1 MSYSITFDVGTT
13 MACLTIPWLGDGLFL
28 LLWGWHLRRRAFTRL
43 PRPPR
48 PSDQLWWGR
57 LGKWGALSPAGA
69 GWEVLQAFTRS
80 FDLLLS
86 SFLLGLGLV
95 MLLLLFGAGI
105 LALAAGTLVSLTAL
119 TSGQLSG
126 VIPYLSLLI
135 GGGVGLADG
144 FWQLRNSSAR
154 RVTYGD
160 LQPRRLADYRSG
172 AFRWLMLALLAL
184 VIVETSVLGPHIG
197 PVVPI
202 RLGHWRFLPLPTS
215 FWILGILPATMFLLL
230 VGGEVLMAYI
240 VRLPRLLVT
249 SDPQTA
255 QRADNFLR
263 ALSIG
268 LVQATL
274 LISLGYLGE
283 NQDGMLDAGLWQ
295 QHFWQMGGP
304 QPYLPLAEVVS
315 LLAWVSISLGFVLPV
330 CAGRI
335 GGRLGGW
342 PWQKMRVT

>member
-1 MSYSITFDVGTT
+1 ML
-13 MACLTIPWLGDGLFL
+13 ALGLVFL
-28 LLWGWHLRRRAFTRL
+28 LL
-43 PRPPR
+43 
-48 PSDQLWWGR
+48 
-57 LGKWGALSPAGA
+57 
-69 GWEVLQAFTRS
+69 
-80 FDLLLS
+80 LL
-86 SFLLGLGLV
+86 
-95 MLLLLFGAGI
+95 GAGI
-105 LALAAGTLVSLTAL
+105 LALVTGTLVSLTAL

-126 VIPYLSLLI
+126 VIPYLSCLL

-144 FWQLRNSSAR
+144 FWRLRNSSAS

-160 LQPRRLADYRSG
+160 LQPRRLADYRSA
-172 AFRWLMLALLAL
+172 AFRWLMLALLAA
-184 VIVETSVLGPHIG
+184 VIVETTVLGPHIG
-197 PVVPI
+197 PVVPL

-215 FWILGILPATMFLLL
+215 FWVLGILPATMFLLL

-268 LVQATL
+268 LVQGGL
-274 LISLGYLGE
+274 LISLGYLGV
-283 NQDGMLDAGLWQ
+283 NQDSLLDEGLWQ
-295 QHFWQMGGP
+295 QHFWIMGGP
-304 QPYLPLAEVVS
+304 QPYLPLVEVES
-315 LLAWVSISLGFVLPV
+315 LLAWGSVCLGFVLPA

-342 PWQKMRVT
+342 PWQKMRVP

>member
-13 MACLTIPWLGDGLFL
+13 TACLTIPWLGAGLFL
-28 LLWGWHLRRRAFTRL
+28 LLRGWHLRRRAFTGL

-86 SFLLGLGLV
+86 STLLGLGLV

-105 LALAAGTLVSLTAL
+105 LALVTGTLVSLTAL

-144 FWQLRNSSAR
+144 FRRLRKASTS

-172 AFRWLMLALLAL
+172 AFRWLMLALLAA
-184 VIVETSVLGPHIG
+184 VIVETIVLGPHIG

-202 RLGHWRFLPLPTS
+202 LLGHWRVLPLPTS
-215 FWILGILPATMFLLL
+215 FWVLGILPATMFILL

-263 ALSIG
+263 ALSIS
-268 LVQATL
+268 LVQGGL
-274 LISLGYLGE
+274 LISLGYLGV
-283 NQDGMLDAGLWQ
+283 NQDSMLDEGLWQ
-295 QHFWQMGGP
+295 QHFWIMGGP
-304 QPYLPLAEVVS
+304 QPYLPLVEVES
-315 LLAWVSISLGFVLPV
+315 LLAWVSVCLGFVLPV

-342 PWQKMRVT
+342 PWQKMRVP